1 MNEYKN
7 KLMHQRIRPNKLRR
21 IANLIRNKELNDA
34 LQLLKLLPHK
44 GSDVIYKMLLS
55 SYANAKHSN
64 QNLDAKYIINKIE
77 INEGPRQKRSKARAR
92 GRLFGIIKRS
102 SHILLSIREK
112 GE

>member
-1 MNEYKN
+1 MNEFKN

-21 IANLIRNKELNDA
+21 IANLIRNKELLEA
-34 LQLLKLLPHK
+34 LQLLKLMPHK
-44 GSDVIYKMLLS
+44 GSDVIYKMLMS
-55 SYANAKHSN
+55 SYANAKQIN
-64 QNLDAKYIINKIE
+64 MQEDIKYVISKIE

-102 SHILLSIREK
+102 SHILLSIKEK